1 MTPLNLSE
9 QLRLRKPARIKYD
22 EARQMD
28 LLLLPER
35 VVNLNPTAGAILWL
49 CDGSRTIDQIIE
61 ELETRYNQSN
71 LEADVLEFLLQ
82 AVDKG
87 WVETWK

>member
-1 MTPLNLSE
+1 MIPLNLSE
-9 QLRLRKPARIKYD
+9 QLRLRKPARIQYD
-22 EARQMD
+22 QARQTD

-71 LEADVLEFLLQ
+71 LEADILEFLLQ

-87 WVETWK
+87 WVEIWK

>member
-87 WVETWK
+87 WVESWK

>member
-61 ELETRYNQSN
+61 ELETSYNQSN

-82 AVDKG
+82 AVDK
-87 WVETWK
+87 